1 MVENDLL
8 IGKRFCQLQHIA
20 ELRLEQPGIESQSV
34 LGISGK
40 AGAKG
45 IRSVKTFRSVK
56 RRSEDLCIGIP
67 GACMA
72 DPLEPPVAGCN
83 QRFDHRIDSFAQCKV
98 GMADDC
104 GTRPVIAVEPARA
117 LCRHAVHEFDLA
129 HGFHRVAA
137 ICVVKGTAFHEHGA
151 DDVMAAMRVRM
162 QFVEGVVS
170 CPGNGI
176 DEIVSRFGEGRDQG
190 PQIP

>member
-1 MVENDLL
+1 
-8 IGKRFCQLQHIA
+8 
-20 ELRLEQPGIESQSV
+20 
-34 LGISGK
+34 
-40 AGAKG
+40 
-45 IRSVKTFRSVK
+45 
-56 RRSEDLCIGIP
+56 
-67 GACMA
+67 MA

-83 QRFDHRIDSFAQCKV
+83 QRFDHRIDSFAHRKV
-98 GMADDC
+98 GMSDDR

-170 CPGNGI
+170 CPGDGI

-190 PQIP
+190 PQIPQMVMRIDDRQIGFKNVFGHRQPLPFCSLQRCKPEVARP